1 MNDNERELWVRND
14 EGLYAMWQASPLA
27 MRKFIRTHR
36 TEIDN
41 YIIRI
46 KNNACWNLAC
56 KYDNVNPASKF
67 VVFSKENPH
76 IS

>member
-27 MRKFIRTHR
+27 MRKFLRTHR
-36 TEIDN
+36 AEIDN
-41 YIIRI
+41 YIRQS
-46 KNNACWNLAC
+46 LAC
-56 KYDNVNPASKF
+56 KHDIQPACKLYAQRY
-67 VVFSKENPH
+67 KLH